1 MKQEVKQLHLLFL
14 MDIYHE
20 AEAEG
25 SAQCFLFFFI
35 ETWFGNRVR
44 KMFILILNQTFRVIF
59 LSVPHTLACS
69 LLVLHNK
76 LHTSYLKISS
86 DVWDKSASRAKAL
99 FTDPP
104 KLYWQVY
111 HFCLNLLKYS
121 LRGLRRFRLYF
132 TVYPNSSHS
141 TDIINFLI

>member
-1 MKQEVKQLHLLFL
+1 
-14 MDIYHE
+14 
-20 AEAEG
+20 
-25 SAQCFLFFFI
+25 
-35 ETWFGNRVR
+35 
-44 KMFILILNQTFRVIF
+44 MFILILNQTFRVIF

-141 TDIINFLI
+141 TDIINFLIWYIQYCPPLLGNIERVVFPYFSVYWAYIVKYSPSSV